1 MFETNSLGHG
11 LQLCETHMYKKKQLY
26 FFFQGPTVQT
36 EKIKQTNTTE
46 TTENKPAYNITNT
59 RNKTG
64 DSKDKTTYKGS

>member
-1 MFETNSLGHG
+1 MVYNSAKPT
-11 LQLCETHMYKKKQLY
+11 CKKKQLY

-36 EKIKQTNTTE
+36 EKIKQTE

-59 RNKTG
+59 RNKKG